1 MALSDQEKNPL
12 EGLWKL
18 LSFSI
23 QNESGEK
30 QYPLGH
36 DPIGY
41 VNYLPNRFMMM
52 HMGMRNRRRVNAN
65 SPLDLEL
72 DNSVL
77 EMVKTYMGYCGTYE
91 VQGNH
96 VYHHIDLAFFP
107 NWTGQSIERE
117 FKIDGNF
124 LRLTDILIVDGQ
136 EYSFDAYWERV
147 RSIVA
152 IDSGLEDL
160 LF

>member
-1 MALSDQEKNPL
+1 MAHNDQEKNPL

-23 QNESGEK
+23 QDESADK

-41 VNYLPNRFMMM
+41 VNYLPNKFMMM
-52 HMGMRNRRRVNAN
+52 HMGMRNRPRVAAD
-65 SPLDLEL
+65 SPLDLQL
-72 DNSVL
+72 SNALL
-77 EMVKTYMGYCGTYE
+77 EMVKTYVGYCGTYE
-91 VQGNH
+91 IQGNH

-107 NWTGQSIERE
+107 NWTGQSVERE
-117 FKIDGNF
+117 FKIDNNF
-124 LRLTDILIVDGQ
+124 LKLTDRLIVAGQ
-136 EYSFDAYWERV
+136 KYIFDAHWEKV
-147 RSIVA
+147 KTIVA
-152 IDSGLEDL
+152 IASGIDDL